1 MRHDLSRIFH
11 LRRGALEK
19 KPEGFGR
26 SELIPPQSNVDTS
39 AVKLGERNER
49 EREIKEE
56 KGERKRK
63 RKKYEDKKENRKK
76 RKRTPTTRAFLRV
89 WINVKQRV
97 IIACIFFFFY

>member
-56 KGERKRK
+56 KERKREKERNMKIK
-63 RKKYEDKKENRKK
+63 RKIEKRGKEHQQQERS
-76 RKRTPTTRAFLRV
+76 
-89 WINVKQRV
+89 
-97 IIACIFFFFY
+97 